1 MRLAKLTGV
10 MTLTILLVSVQSARA
25 ELLALYEGDV
35 INTPAESVALDS
47 SGNGNHGAF
56 QGSAGLT
63 ADGHT
68 GGALNFN
75 ADRSHMVLNTS
86 TGGAFD
92 SIFDTQGF
100 SIGFWMAGGD
110 TNPRNTSVFWADGVT
125 PNGGNRAIQSHATW
139 SNSQIYLDIG
149 GCCSGSQR
157 LNGPL
162 DEEFIGCNRRSA
174 DRIWGVAELG

>member
-10 MTLTILLVSVQSARA
+10 TTLIILLASVQSAQA
-25 ELLALYEGDV
+25 DLLALYEGDI

-63 ADGHT
+63 TDGHT

-86 TGGAFD
+86 TVGAFD

-100 SIGFWMAGGD
+100 SIGFWMSGGD
-110 TNPRNTSVFWADGVT
+110 TNPRRSPRFGTASSRGHSSSFWSLSSKRIS
-125 PNGGNRAIQSHATW
+125 NRGRMATGQSEQH
-139 SNSQIYLDIG
+139 IK
-149 GCCSGSQR
+149 R
-157 LNGPL
+157 
-162 DEEFIGCNRRSA
+162 
-174 DRIWGVAELG
+174 